1 MEGINREGSMWE
13 IMNVISPIG
22 KRNLRD
28 NYPDYVLPIA
38 DKRINTIFPS
48 VPKKEES
55 QKIKKVSK

>member
-28 NYPDYVLPIA
+28 NWPDI
-38 DKRINTIFPS
+38 
-48 VPKKEES
+48 
-55 QKIKKVSK
+55 SKL